1 MGPGFRQPAAQ
12 RPAGW
17 PTLGDHAYFLAPAA
31 AEQAAAAPV
40 KIIADDL
47 ADEAA
52 AAANAERLR
61 QRETNA
67 VRRRD
72 AASK

>member
-1 MGPGFRQPAAQ
+1 MLNNAT
-12 RPAGW
+12 W
-17 PTLGDHAYFLAPAA
+17 PTLGDHAYFLAPLA

-47 ADEAA
+47 TDQAA

-61 QRETNA
+61 RRETNA